1 MFTSIQNFIEE
12 YTVEYEGT
20 YKLLQLIKDE
30 ALQQRVTPEGR
41 TLGYLA
47 WHLVPSKS
55 IFEPAGLQFEGPPDR
70 SPAPESAETIAQT
83 YLAAAQ
89 SLIQAIQTQ
98 LTDEDLQRTVITFN
112 QPWKIGYT
120 LSAFLKHEVHHR
132 GQLTILMRQAGLPL
146 IGLYGPTKEEW
157 AEYGVPAPV

>member
-1 MFTSIQNFIEE
+1 MFTNIQNFIEE
-12 YTVEYEGT
+12 YTVESNNT

-41 TLGYLA
+41 TLGFLA
-47 WHLVPSKS
+47 WHLVPSHG
-55 IFEPAGLQFEGPPDR
+55 IFEPTGLQFDGPPDR
-70 SPAPESAETIAQT
+70 SPAPESAETIART
-83 YLAAAQ
+83 YLNAAQ
-89 SLIQAIQTQ
+89 SLLQAIQTQ
-98 LTDEDLQRTVITFN
+98 LTDEDLQRTVTTFN

-132 GQLTILMRQAGLPL
+132 GQLTILMRQAGLPI

-157 AEYGVPAPV
+157 KAFGMPAPV